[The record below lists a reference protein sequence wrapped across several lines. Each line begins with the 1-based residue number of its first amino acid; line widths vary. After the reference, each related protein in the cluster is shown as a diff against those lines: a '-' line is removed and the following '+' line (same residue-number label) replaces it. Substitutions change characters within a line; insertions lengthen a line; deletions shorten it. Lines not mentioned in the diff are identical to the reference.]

1 MRRINMGKVPRPK
14 PPETPKQVSVQV
26 PESWTLRLDRIAA
39 RMSAAA
45 GGVPVRRADVLR
57 LVIGR
62 GMDALE
68 SERPTTEDKAGGKRR
83 R

>member
-1 MRRINMGKVPRPK
+1 
-14 PPETPKQVSVQV
+14 V

-57 LVIGR
+57 LVIER
-62 GMDALE
+62 GMDALDA
-68 SERPTTEDKAGGKRR
+68 ERPTTEDKTAGKRR

>member
-1 MRRINMGKVPRPK
+1 MTKVPRPK
-14 PPETPKQVSVQV
+14 PAETPKQVSVQV

-45 GGVPVRRADVLR
+45 GGVPVSRSDVLR
-57 LVIGR
+57 LALAR
-62 GMDALE
+62 GMDALDAE
-68 SERPTTEDKAGGKRR
+68 HPEKKRR

>member
-1 MRRINMGKVPRPK
+1 MTKVPRPK

-26 PESWTLRLDRIAA
+26 PESWTVRLDHIAA

-57 LVIGR
+57 LVIER
-62 GMDALE
+62 GMGAFE
-68 SERPTTEDKAGGKRR
+68 AEQPAHPKAADLGGKGKRR
-83 R
+83 

>member
-1 MRRINMGKVPRPK
+1 M
-14 PPETPKQVSVQV
+14 

-57 LVIGR
+57 LVIER
-62 GMDALE
+62 GMDALDA
-68 SERPTTEDKAGGKRR
+68 ERPTTEDNTAGKRR